1 MNIKAKLDK
10 ALLGQTF
17 ENTDE
22 DSLCLRYQSIA
33 KMYAE
38 VENAIA
44 VLSDLKT
51 KKSLIYYG
59 GISSLITKTTNHIE
73 KQIHSIWEDEILDKL
88 HPEDLKKKQA
98 LEYYFIYFLK
108 DLPTTEW
115 KNYYT
120 AIHLRIRNNSG
131 EFIKLLHR
139 MFYATEGDSLRLALC
154 IYNLSG
160 KSLNTLIHEKGLII
174 NSTNGST
181 RPYNDFNYVD
191 ILSGREKEVLRLIA
205 QGKMS
210 KEIAE
215 LLNISLNTVNRHR
228 QNILQKLR
236 VKNSIEAY
244 RMAKVLELIE

>member
-1 MNIKAKLDK
+1 
-10 ALLGQTF
+10 
-17 ENTDE
+17 
-22 DSLCLRYQSIA
+22 
-33 KMYAE
+33 
-38 VENAIA
+38 
-44 VLSDLKT
+44 
-51 KKSLIYYG
+51 
-59 GISSLITKTTNHIE
+59 
-73 KQIHSIWEDEILDKL
+73 
-88 HPEDLKKKQA
+88 
-98 LEYYFIYFLK
+98 
-108 DLPTTEW
+108 
-115 KNYYT
+115 
-120 AIHLRIRNNSG
+120 
-131 EFIKLLHR
+131 